1 MSGVRSP
8 QRPPQTDVVERCEG
22 MSPMKASPEHQSQL
36 IELQLIDT
44 ALMGARHRLATL
56 PEREQITAIHARLA
70 TSAAELAIVEAELE
84 DAAIDLRRSELEV
97 EQVSDRIA
105 KDELRLG
112 SGSASP
118 KELEQLQH
126 EVGTL
131 GKRKSELE
139 DLELEIMM
147 RHDSVKVRVDELRND
162 EVGLQKL
169 ELELNIRLENGITEI
184 EKEISQKE
192 LERRSLVPQV
202 DPTLVEL
209 YEKIRASSAGI
220 GAALLLGN
228 TCGGCHLAINAI
240 EIERIKTLDAEEVL
254 RCEECR
260 RILVRI

>member
-1 MSGVRSP
+1 
-8 QRPPQTDVVERCEG
+8 
-22 MSPMKASPEHQSQL
+22 MKASPEHQSQL

-44 ALMGARHRLATL
+44 ALMGARHRLASL

-70 TSAAELAIVEAELE
+70 TSAAELAIVEAELA

-97 EQVSDRIA
+97 EQVSDRIT
-105 KDELRLG
+105 KDEVRLA
-112 SGSASP
+112 SGSASA

-147 RHDSVKVRVDELRND
+147 RHDSVKTRVEELRND

-184 EKEISQKE
+184 EKEIAEKE
-192 LERRSLVPQV
+192 LERRSLVPQI
-202 DPTLVEL
+202 DPALVEL
-209 YEKIRASSAGI
+209 YEKIRASGAGV

-240 EIERIKTLDAEEVL
+240 EIERIKTLDGEEVL